1 MVYLPRKKLTKVS
14 LYWYTGLITLPE
26 KMQQRGVEFMKKRI
40 KHAALFM
47 T

>member
-1 MVYLPRKKLTKVS
+1 MVYLPQKKLTKVS
-14 LYWYTGLITLPE
+14 LYWYTEVITIPD
-26 KMQQRGVEFMKKRI
+26 KMQQRGVEFMKKQI

>member
-14 LYWYTGLITLPE
+14 LYWHAGVISLPE
-26 KMQQRGVEFMKKRI
+26 MIEQRGIEFMKKRI